1 MTTAK
6 KVITQEL
13 IDESMSYE
21 AYRALVSELLE
32 NNKSTGENHSDA
44 MLNYTKMNVQRMK
57 RLDKKTKLNDETI
70 SVLSNLNQKQIW
82 LTITEGWCGDA
93 AQIVPV
99 LNRIAEAN
107 SNIDLRFILRDRHLE
122 VMDEFLTNG
131 GRSIPKIIILN
142 AETLDVITTWGPR
155 PAELQTFFL
164 EERQKED
171 YVWSNLSKG
180 LQLWYNKDKT
190 QKIQSELM
198 ELI

>member
-1 MTTAK
+1 MTTVK

-21 AYRALVSELLE
+21 AYRTLLDELLKD
-32 NNKSTGENHSDA
+32 NKTTGEDQSDD
-44 MLNYTKMNVQRMK
+44 MLNYAKMNIQRMK
-57 RLDKKTKLNDETI
+57 RLDKKMKLNDETI
-70 SVLSNLNQKQIW
+70 AVLSNLNQKQIW

-99 LNRIAEAN
+99 LNRIAGAN
-107 SNIDLRFILRDRHLE
+107 SNIDLRFILRDINLE
-122 VMDEFLTNG
+122 VMDEFLTDG

-142 AETLDVITTWGPR
+142 PETLDVLTTWGPR
-155 PAELQTFFL
+155 PQDLQAFFV
-164 EERQKED
+164 EEKQKED
-171 YVWSNLSKG
+171 YTWSKLSKG

-190 QKIQSELM
+190 EKIQSELM

>member
-1 MTTAK
+1 MTPIT

-13 IDESMSYE
+13 IDESMNYE
-21 AYRALVSELLE
+21 TYRTLVSELLE
-32 NNKSTGENHSDA
+32 DNKGTGDNHSDDI
-44 MLNYTKMNVQRMK
+44 LNYTKMNVQRMK
-57 RLDKKTKLNDETI
+57 RLDKKTTLSEETI
-70 SVLSNLNQKQIW
+70 AVLKNLDQKQIW

-99 LNRIAEAN
+99 LNKIAETN
-107 SNIDLRFILRDRHLE
+107 SNIDLRFILRDKHLE

-142 AETLDVITTWGPR
+142 TETLDVLKTWGPR
-155 PAELQTFFL
+155 PKELQTFFL
-164 EERQKED
+164 EERAKED

-190 QKIQSELM
+190 RQIQNELM
-198 ELI
+198 ELL

>member
-1 MTTAK
+1 MTTVK

-13 IDESMSYE
+13 IDESMSYK
-21 AYRALVSELLE
+21 AYRTLVSELLE
-32 NNKSTGENHSDA
+32 DNKGTGENHSDA
-44 MLNYTKMNVQRMK
+44 ILNYTKMNVQRMK

-99 LNRIAEAN
+99 LNRIAETS
-107 SNIDLRFILRDRHLE
+107 SNVDLRFILRDRHLD

-131 GRSIPKIIILN
+131 GRSIPKIIILD
-142 AETLDVITTWGPR
+142 AETLDVLKTWGPR
-155 PAELQTFFL
+155 PQELQAFFL

-190 QKIQSELM
+190 QQIQSELM

>member
-21 AYRALVSELLE
+21 AYRTLVSELLE

>member
-1 MTTAK
+1 MTTVK

-13 IDESMSYE
+13 IDESMSYK
-21 AYRALVSELLE
+21 AYRTLVSELLE
-32 NNKSTGENHSDA
+32 DNKGTGENHSDA
-44 MLNYTKMNVQRMK
+44 ILNYTKMNVQRMK

-99 LNRIAEAN
+99 LNRIAETS
-107 SNIDLRFILRDRHLE
+107 SNVDLRFILRDRHLD

-131 GRSIPKIIILN
+131 GRSIPKIIILD
-142 AETLDVITTWGPR
+142 AETLDVLKTWGPR
-155 PAELQTFFL
+155 PQELQALFL

-190 QKIQSELM
+190 QQIQSELM

>member
-1 MTTAK
+1 MTTVK

-21 AYRALVSELLE
+21 AYRTLLDELLKD
-32 NNKSTGENHSDA
+32 NKTTGEDQSDD
-44 MLNYTKMNVQRMK
+44 MLNYAKMNIQRMK
-57 RLDKKTKLNDETI
+57 RLDKKMKLNDETI
-70 SVLSNLNQKQIW
+70 AVLSNLNQKQIW

-99 LNRIAEAN
+99 LNRIAGAN
-107 SNIDLRFILRDRHLE
+107 SNIDLRFILRDINLE
-122 VMDEFLTNG
+122 VMDEFLTDG

-142 AETLDVITTWGPR
+142 PETLDVLTTWGPR
-155 PAELQTFFL
+155 PQDLQAFFV
-164 EERQKED
+164 EEKQKEG
-171 YVWSNLSKG
+171 YTWSKLSKG

-190 QKIQSELM
+190 EKIQSELM

>member
-21 AYRALVSELLE
+21 AYRTLVSELLE

-99 LNRIAEAN
+99 LNRIAETN
-107 SNIDLRFILRDRHLE
+107 SNIDLRFILRDKHLE